1 MLEIHVLFRFKKQQI
16 LSAGLLFNFLNYQLL
31 GTTEEAVRRFFV
43 KKVETCTLLENT
55 TTVVSLRILR
65 NF

>member
-16 LSAGLLFNFLNYQLL
+16 LSAGLLIFLNYQLL
-31 GTTEEAVRRFFV
+31 GITEKAVRRFFV
-43 KKVETCTLLENT
+43 KKVEACTLLENT